1 MIRQID
7 VVHEIGTPTQI
18 NRHLRE
24 GFIQWDRGESESLD
38 PRLFTQRLV
47 QDLPHDNP
55 DILYGVVFV
64 DFDIALGLN
73 RQVEET
79 MLGEKIEHVVE
90 EPDGGVDSPLP
101 GAVQTPVNA
110 DIRFLRGTVKR
121 GLPGSAVLFHA
132 NLLWADLACASK
144 PSICAS
150 RTI

>member
-1 MIRQID
+1 MQIQPTVGHKGLKKILEQAEIEGLNLSIRQID

-79 MLGEKIEHVVE
+79 MLGEKIEHVRLEDDVVSPALA
-90 EPDGGVDSPLP
+90 PDAASPPLAPAGEVPKIRAGGGP
-101 GAVQTPVNA
+101 
-110 DIRFLRGTVKR
+110 
-121 GLPGSAVLFHA
+121 
-132 NLLWADLACASK
+132 
-144 PSICAS
+144 
-150 RTI
+150 